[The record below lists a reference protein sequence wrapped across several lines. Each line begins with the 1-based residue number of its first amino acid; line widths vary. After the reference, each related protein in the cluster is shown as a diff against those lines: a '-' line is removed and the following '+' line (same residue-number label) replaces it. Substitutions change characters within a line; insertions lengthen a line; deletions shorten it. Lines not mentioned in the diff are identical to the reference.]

1 MSDHSF
7 RFGGIA
13 RLYGK
18 TGLERLGA
26 AHVLV
31 VGLGGVGSWTVE
43 ALARSGVGA
52 LTLVD
57 LDEVCVSNV
66 NRQLPALD
74 STLGRAKA
82 EVLAER
88 VRGIHPGCRVVP
100 LLEFFTEESAGRLL
114 HSPVPGMEP
123 GAAGKTLPDFVV
135 DAIDSVQNKCRL
147 IALCREKGIPIV
159 SCGGAGGRRD
169 ATQVRVVD
177 LSRATND
184 RLLSDVRKRLRQAH
198 GFPRGEKKFGV
209 DCVWSSEPPVFPQED
224 GSVCAAAEVVAGP
237 GESRRLNCDRGYGSA
252 TFVTGT
258 FGFVAAGVVVRRIAE
273 GITPPEWIPADRP
286 CDGARQGAR
295 QEACS
300 ASPAGTE

>member
-1 MSDHSF
+1 MSVDTSDYEF
-7 RFGGIA
+7 RFGGLA

-18 TGLERLGA
+18 AGLARLRA

-31 VGLGGVGSWTVE
+31 VGVGGVGSWTVE

-74 STLGRAKA
+74 GTVGRAKV

-88 VRGIHPGCRVVP
+88 VRAINPGCRVDARM
-100 LLEFFTEESAGRLL
+100 EFFTEESAERLL
-114 HSPVPGMEP
+114 TPPYDH
-123 GAAGKTLPDFVV
+123 VV
-135 DAIDSVQNKCRL
+135 DAIDSVMNKCRL
-147 IALCREKGIPIV
+147 IALCRGKGLPIV
-159 SCGGAGGRRD
+159 VCGGAGGRRD

-177 LSRATND
+177 LARATYD
-184 RLLSDVRKRLRQAH
+184 RLLSETRKRLRQAH

-209 DCVWSSEPPVFPQED
+209 DCVCSEELPVFPHRD
-224 GSVCAAAEVVAGP
+224 GTVCAVAEAPVAGEAA
-237 GESRRLNCDRGYGSA
+237 GHRLNCDWGFGSA

-258 FGFVAAGVVVRRIAE
+258 FGFAAAGVAVRRIAE
-273 GITPPEWIPADRP
+273 N
-286 CDGARQGAR
+286 
-295 QEACS
+295 
-300 ASPAGTE
+300 GTKPD